1 MRRRIFVFTLLFL
14 SSITF
19 CQNFTESGEILTLD
33 GLSYA
38 SDLLNEIVFKEGEIS
53 LIKYEGYFEEE
64 EHIIL
69 NDKYDIEKKDN
80 MTFLHLKNKNII
92 LLCLANDDILLLY
105 DKNMSSPFF
114 FGFSSMRGLELINQ
128 LNSITASS
136 ELVEN
141 GYVYSANNLGNFN
154 LSEPWVEGVPGN
166 GEGEYITFSGNC
178 TYIYLFNGY
187 VSYSKP
193 YLYERNSRIKKIK
206 ITTTTGNGTK
216 VFFFNLFDTP
226 NPQKINLGER
236 VTDDIKLEILEV
248 YSGSKYQDTCLN
260 ALLFRIY

>member
-64 EHIIL
+64 EHILL
-69 NDKYDIEKKDN
+69 NDKYSIEKKDHI
-80 MTFLHLKNKNII
+80 TFLCLEKENKK
-92 LLCLANDDILLLY
+92 LLCLANNDVLLLY
-105 DKNMSSPFF
+105 DDSKKDPFF
-114 FGFSSMRGLELINQ
+114 FGYSSMRGLELINQ
-128 LNSITASS
+128 PTNISASS

-141 GYVYSANNLGNFN
+141 GYVYSAKNLGNFN
-154 LSEPWVEGVPGN
+154 LTEPWVEGVAGN
-166 GEGEYITFSGNC
+166 GEGEYIILSGNC

-206 ITTTTGNGTK
+206 ITATTKKSTQE
-216 VFFFNLFDTP
+216 FFFDLQDTP
-226 NPQKINLGER
+226 NPQKLNLGKR
-236 VTDDIKLEILEV
+236 FTDDIKLEIKEV
-248 YSGSKYQDTCLN
+248 YPGNKYEDTCLH
-260 ALLFRIY
+260 ALLFQIF